1 MDRVKSIDEIKLIPD
16 TIGEAGIEK
25 DLRVEPEDLATVL
38 GDQDLRVDE
47 PFFIHYEVD
56 RRQENIH
63 VSVDIT
69 GRVHTNC
76 SRCLSPMTYPVDLHL
91 QSDYVPAPPEME
103 GELEAQRQSADT
115 GYYRRD
121 IILGRY
127 IVSELVLSLPIIY
140 VCSEDCKGLCPQC
153 GTNLNEGRCACTGA
167 ADPRF
172 QVLGQLKNKL

>member
-1 MDRVKSIDEIKLIPD
+1 MDKVKSIDEIKLIPD

-25 DLRVEPEDLATVL
+25 DLRVEPEDLASVL
-38 GDQDLRVDE
+38 GDKDLRVDE

-56 RRQENIH
+56 RRQETIH
-63 VSVDIT
+63 VNVDIS

-103 GELEAQRQSADT
+103 GELEAQRQSAET

-121 IILGRY
+121 ILLGRY

-140 VCSEDCKGLCPQC
+140 VCSDGCKGLCPQC
-153 GTNLNEGRCACTGA
+153 GTNLNEGTCGCTRE

>member
-1 MDRVKSIDEIKLIPD
+1 MDRVKSIDDIKLIPD

-25 DLRVEPEDLATVL
+25 DLRVEPGDMEAVL
-38 GDQDLRVDE
+38 GDRDLRVDE
-47 PFFIHYEVD
+47 AFFIRYEVN
-56 RRQENIH
+56 RRQEAIH
-63 VSVDIT
+63 VEVHVT
-69 GRVHTNC
+69 GRVLTEC
-76 SRCLSPMTYPVDLHL
+76 SRCLSPMAHPVDLHL
-91 QSDYVPAPPEME
+91 RSDYVPAPPEME

-121 IILGRY
+121 ILLGRY

-140 VCSEDCKGLCPQC
+140 VCSEGCKGLCPQC

-172 QVLGQLKNKL
+172 QVLTQLKHKL